1 MELVMT
7 YNVMIG
13 AVQTASVVTAVGLT
27 VGTLVLVI
35 ATIPRFRDRLGGRI
49 VLFSLVTSLIWV
61 GETWWLNGSQPQT
74 STALAMKQIAGGDS
88 ASADLRVF
96 DAGKDAV
103 PTSAGVA
110 TFLMALLCFGKYF
123 RNLPAVAKRFRE
135 VIAARR
141 IASLIIVLVLLFVV
155 SSTGRATIADASAR
169 AYAFSLNS
177 STIMTDAS
185 SSRKSYEWMF
195 NFSCLLAF
203 LLVMMVAYSG
213 VRWIVRKVNPRFR
226 KITKIGVLVLFVGS
240 MTGCMKPYDR
250 PEYIEIDTSETGFL
264 IPLEGD
270 GTQQARFQSE
280 DYLKQRKIATK
291 RVQILH
297 RWSQE
302 GRLPTD
308 GKWIPMVRLVK
319 VNRSPVTREWVTEDS
334 TVSGQKHS
342 RNDKAIWIE
351 SADSVGFSMGFT
363 CTAFISEDDAAK
375 FLYWYPSGSLADLMD
390 HEVRGRIQQVAAEV
404 AAKYPLDALRTR
416 KQEIADA
423 VKADVTTFFSTR
435 GVSITTVGMFGGMTY
450 ENPEIQRS
458 IDQTFI
464 AQQLKTVSLAKF
476 EAQQKENER
485 IELEA
490 NGLAEK
496 ARREASGLSDAKKT
510 AAAGEAEAI
519 REVSK
524 ALAEAQQNPL
534 VYEFKVL
541 ELEKARVE
549 RWDGK
554 YPVYYMGTGTGSP
567 SLMLQVPTPGALSK
581 AQ

>member
-1 MELVMT
+1 
-7 YNVMIG
+7 MIG
-13 AVQTASVVTAVGLT
+13 AVQTASVVAVVGLT
-27 VGTLVLVI
+27 LGTLVLAI
-35 ATIPRFRDRLGGRI
+35 AGIARFRKSLGARL
-49 VLFSLVTSLIWV
+49 VLFTLFTSVVWSA
-61 GETWWLNGSQPQT
+61 ETWWLNASQPQT
-74 STALAMKQIAGGDS
+74 STMLALQQLSGGNGS
-88 ASADLRVF
+88 AADLRVF

-103 PTSAGVA
+103 PVFAGLA
-110 TFLMALLCFGKYF
+110 TLFMAWLCFGEYV
-123 RNLPAVAKRFRE
+123 RRAVAKLSERRFK
-135 VIAARR
+135 
-141 IASLIIVLVLLFVV
+141 
-155 SSTGRATIADASAR
+155 ATTVA
-169 AYAFSLNS
+169 
-177 STIMTDAS
+177 
-185 SSRKSYEWMF
+185 
-195 NFSCLLAF
+195 
-203 LLVMMVAYSG
+203 LLVFSVFG
-213 VRWIVRKVNPRFR
+213 
-226 KITKIGVLVLFVGS
+226 L
-240 MTGCMKPYDR
+240 TGCLKPYDR

-302 GRLPTD
+302 GRMPTD
-308 GKWIPMVRLVK
+308 GKWIPTVRLVK
-319 VNRSPVTREWVTEDS
+319 VNRSPVTREWVSEDS
-334 TVSGQKHS
+334 GTPGQNHT

-375 FLYWYPSGSLADLMD
+375 FLYWYPSGSLSDVMD

-404 AAKYPLDALRTR
+404 AAKYPLDSLRAR

-423 VKADVTTFFSTR
+423 VKQDVTTFFATR

-450 ENPEIQRS
+450 ENPDIQRS

-496 ARREASGLSDAKKT
+496 ARREASGLSDAKKV

-554 YPVYYMGTGTGSP
+554 YPVYYMGTGTSSP
-567 SLMLQVPTPGALSK
+567 GLMLQIPTPGAEPAAK
-581 AQ
+581 